1 MNDTFYAVFDTHGS
15 ALKTTS
21 VEPALGAA
29 YSDSLD
35 LDGEEVLVYVVT
47 EGGMRAIAAVRA
59 MP

>member
-29 YSDSLD
+29 YSNS